1 MVDFQAAVDTSG
13 LYAKRKRLRGRL
25 INLGHIIKGSVVELR
40 MCCGKPN
47 CRCKRGQKHI
57 TPYLSTHISGK
68 SRHIYLSPT
77 RKKDA
82 AAWVENYHKAHE
94 IINELSKLNAEILK
108 RRKPR

>member
-1 MVDFQAAVDTSG
+1 MTAFPVNTSG
-13 LYAKRKRLRGRL
+13 LYAKRKELRNQL
-25 INLGHIIKGSVVELR
+25 ASLGYILKGSIVELG

-57 TPYLSTHISGK
+57 TPYLSTHIGGERK
-68 SRHIYLSPT
+68 RIYLSPT
-77 RKKDA
+77 RRKDA
-82 AAWVENYHKAHE
+82 TQWVANYHKAHE